1 MTISLIFKIASVGIV
16 VLVLNQVLKNS
27 GKDEYVS
34 MVNLAGLLLV
44 IFWILPYIKE
54 LFDTVKSLFSL

>member
-54 LFDTVKSLFSL
+54 LFETVKTLFSL